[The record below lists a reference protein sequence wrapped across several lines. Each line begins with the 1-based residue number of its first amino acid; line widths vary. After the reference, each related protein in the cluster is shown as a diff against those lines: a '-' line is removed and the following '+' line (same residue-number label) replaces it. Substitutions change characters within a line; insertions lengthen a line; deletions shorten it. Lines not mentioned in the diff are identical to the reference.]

1 MSDLLSE
8 RVGGRVVEC
17 NDEFFAPASNLIAN
31 SEPVWREGEYTDR
44 GKWMDGWETRRRRT
58 EGYDWCV
65 LELGV
70 PGRIERVTVDTSH
83 FTGNYPEQFS
93 LDASPGDGEWDEV
106 IPRTALKGDS
116 EIAFDVDFPHRVVNV
131 RLNIYPDG
139 GVARLR
145 VEGEPIPAM
154 EDVCPGGA
162 IDLVGARVGGRWL
175 EASDHHYSS
184 PSNLLRPTEP
194 IGMWD
199 GWETKRRRGPG
210 HDWATFQLGLAGQ
223 VAGVVI
229 DTRHFKGNSPG
240 WVSVDV
246 SEDGESWEA
255 ALDQAEVT
263 ADRVNEI
270 ALPTPARARFLR
282 LSIHPDGGVA
292 RLRVMG
298 RPDPVSAG
306 NARLRYLNSLFDGA
320 AAGFFTTACASG
332 RWVRVMVEGRPF
344 DSVGEVLDRAG
355 SAFDTQTEDEWL
367 EAFYA
372 SGKTG
377 EEMLDLAHGRMG
389 NSREEEITNA
399 SAEQRKITATRL
411 RRMLCQED
419 S

>member
-1 MSDLLSE
+1 
-8 RVGGRVVEC
+8 
-17 NDEFFAPASNLIAN
+17 
-31 SEPVWREGEYTDR
+31 
-44 GKWMDGWETRRRRT
+44 
-58 EGYDWCV
+58 
-65 LELGV
+65 
-70 PGRIERVTVDTSH
+70 
-83 FTGNYPEQFS
+83 
-93 LDASPGDGEWDEV
+93 
-106 IPRTALKGDS
+106 
-116 EIAFDVDFPHRVVNV
+116 
-131 RLNIYPDG
+131 
-139 GVARLR
+139 
-145 VEGEPIPAM
+145 
-154 EDVCPGGA
+154 
-162 IDLVGARVGGRWL
+162 
-175 EASDHHYSS
+175 
-184 PSNLLRPTEP
+184 
-194 IGMWD
+194 MWD
-199 GWETKRRRGPG
+199 GGETKRRRGPG

-355 SAFDTQTEDEWL
+355 SAFDTLTEDEWL
-367 EAFYA
+367 EAFAAHPRIGETGGEMANREQEGARGHEAELMRVNAAYEEKFGFVYIVYA